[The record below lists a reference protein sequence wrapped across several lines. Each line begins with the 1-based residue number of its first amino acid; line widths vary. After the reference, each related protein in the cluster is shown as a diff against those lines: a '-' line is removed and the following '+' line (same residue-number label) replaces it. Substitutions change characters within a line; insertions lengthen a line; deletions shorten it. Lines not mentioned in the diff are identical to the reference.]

1 MVVKTGIVFL
11 CVCILFFVSPAY
23 SITPVLTAIDNR
35 AYGNSVLQAIDNAK
49 ASVYVAMYAMYL
61 QLGEAANPALLVN
74 ALIAAK
80 NRGVEVKVYLDNTPD
95 NAQGNQAA
103 YKLLKDA
110 GVEVYFIAPAY
121 KLHAKLIII
130 DDEITIEGSS
140 NWTQEAVENNFE
152 ADVFI
157 DNGDFAKKEEVFFA
171 QLDAHVVPAADTP
184 RELLEKVKI
193 KNQFLEDARFAAAM
207 AKVNDEHAF
216 NLYLWL
222 LRKCKEN
229 GEKVD
234 WVSIDY
240 VQMANYLGIRVDKEK
255 SKYRFDVRFVAKH
268 LKDDYG
274 LIDYRLDAKDNL
286 SVKLMDYTD
295 KTKDYTVPQAGYLN
309 LPLAYWDY
317 GWDKQLGVREKFVYL
332 ISIYGSETARPKTFW
347 WEGLTNL
354 AKKYHIGREALI
366 HGFAQLEE
374 DNMIAVRRA
383 RFSPGKGFN
392 QRDANEYSLMPLVS
406 PQVRAQQ
413 WANLEKKYG
422 KDIVSQARLLALVWK
437 KENDLTS
444 AEEFV
449 LLIKKYTLEKVQ
461 AALNRIKNYSPNNP
475 LRNCAYLEG
484 VIKQMEEK

>member
-1 MVVKTGIVFL
+1 MGVKTVIVFL
-11 CVCILFFVSPAY
+11 CACILFFAPPAY
-23 SITPVLTAIDNR
+23 SITPCVTAIDNR
-35 AYGNSVLQAIDNAK
+35 AYGNAVLQAIDNAK
-49 ASVYVAMYAMYL
+49 DSVYVAMYAMYL

-110 GVEVYFIAPAY
+110 GVEVYSIASAY

-130 DDEITIEGSS
+130 DDRIVIDGSS
-140 NWTQEAVENNFE
+140 NWTQEAIENNFE
-152 ADVFI
+152 SDLLV
-157 DNGDFAKKEEVFFA
+157 DNGDVAKKEEAFFA
-171 QLDAHVVPAADTP
+171 QLDAHVVPVADTP

-193 KNQFLEDARFAAAM
+193 KNQFLEDARFASQM
-207 AKVNDEHAF
+207 AKANDEHAF

-222 LRKCKEN
+222 LHQCKEN

-240 VQMANYLGIRVDKEK
+240 VQMADYLGIRVDREK

-268 LKDDYG
+268 LKEDYG

-317 GWDKQLGVREKFVYL
+317 GLDKQLGVRDKFVYL
-332 ISIYGSETARPKTFW
+332 ISIYESEIARPKTFW
-347 WEGLTNL
+347 WEGLTNM

-366 HGFAQLEE
+366 HAFAALEE
-374 DNMIAVRRA
+374 DDLIVVRRA
-383 RFSPGKGFN
+383 KFAPGKGFN
-392 QRDANEYSLMPLVS
+392 QRDANEYSLLPLLS
-406 PQVRAQQ
+406 PSARARQ
-413 WANLEKKYG
+413 WASLEKKYG
-422 KDIVSQARLLALVWK
+422 KDIVDQARLLALVWK
-437 KENDLTS
+437 KENDLST

-449 LLIKKYTLEKVQ
+449 ILIKKYTLAKVQ

-484 VIKQMEEK
+484 VIKQLYSK